1 LGAAK
6 GKNNDA
12 NEAYWIEHSV
22 PAQGESYHPAER
34 SVEPTFAIGFMSFM
48 HLRLIA
54 LATIPSMF
62 SRIELQF
69 DLGKFNALSPGLLR
83 CVEYLVNHLVDL
95 IFRNRRL
102 APHFEREQ
110 LP

>member
-1 LGAAK
+1 
-6 GKNNDA
+6 
-12 NEAYWIEHSV
+12 
-22 PAQGESYHPAER
+22 
-34 SVEPTFAIGFMSFM
+34 M

-83 CVEYLVNHLVDL
+83 SVEYLVNHLVDL
-95 IFRNRRL
+95 IFRN
-102 APHFEREQ
+102 
-110 LP
+110 